1 MIKKILFV
9 AILSLFQMPKLVAS
23 AENQTAAQKLVEVHH
38 ILDEIKR
45 LVPGLIRTAKMKDPD
60 SRYDLTDMVIE
71 MTLVMS
77 YKIKGEKYEYAK
89 NIDSEEKERI
99 NNVAIPSSDNMKAVL
114 DEMIK
119 LSNLAQLERSTKNF
133 NDLKKML

>member
-1 MIKKILFV
+1 
-9 AILSLFQMPKLVAS
+9 
-23 AENQTAAQKLVEVHH
+23 
-38 ILDEIKR
+38 
-45 LVPGLIRTAKMKDPD
+45 MKDPD